1 MVNKEIVHSIS
12 DGKKDRLSAMS
23 SSSIYDNNAFLTK
36 ELNAFTSFLSKLGFN
51 SDKGLDTKRFLN
63 GDLDLNLKELV
74 NSDCS
79 YPNFIRENKL
89 SPLQRYILILTLL
102 PELRPGI
109 LDQLF
114 IFDKRIEKGMAD
126 FGGVKGKAF
135 AGFIPTVETAL
146 FLFAGYNIGKR
157 FKVLE
162 EFYDGA
168 PLIRKRIVILEPDNG
183 ETLASR
189 KIEISKDVLAKIT
202 DTELPSPQF
211 CSDFPAKRL
220 HSPLIW
226 SDDPEENDLILN
238 TYTRNNLSE
247 MINWVEHH
255 DRLKGMKLTPGYRCL
270 FYGPPGT
277 GKTLTANLMGKRYN
291 KPVYRIDLSLMVSK
305 YIGETEKNL
314 EKVFSMAENKDW
326 ILFFD
331 EADALFGKR
340 TEVRSSND
348 KFANQETSFLLQRV
362 EDFPALV
369 ILSTNFKENLDKS
382 FERRIQSIIYFPM
395 PNYEERILLWE
406 KALKKV
412 SNPRPESGDGG
423 TNETEHYTFR
433 YADDVDIEAIAGKVE
448 ISGAAIDNVIRYCVL
463 STFRNYFTDDS
474 NKNKMDHYCVIER
487 NDLLKAIRRELNKD
501 GKVV

>member
-1 MVNKEIVHSIS
+1 VNKDIVQSIG
-12 DGKKDRLSAMS
+12 DGKKDRLSDTS
-23 SSSIYDNNAFLTK
+23 SSSTYDNNAFLTE
-36 ELNAFTSFLSKLGFN
+36 ELNSFTSFLSKLGFN
-51 SDKGLDTKRFLN
+51 SDKGLDTKKFLN
-63 GDLDLNLKELV
+63 GDLHLDLKELI

-89 SPLQRYILILTLL
+89 SPLQRCILILTLL

-146 FLFAGYNIGKR
+146 FLFAGYNIEKR
-157 FKVLE
+157 FKVLQ
-162 EFYDGA
+162 EFYDEA

-238 TYTRNNLSE
+238 PFTRNNLSE

-255 DRLKGMKLTPGYRCL
+255 NRLKGMKLTPGYRCL

-277 GKTLTANLMGKRYN
+277 GKTLTASLIGKRYN
-291 KPVYRIDLSLMVSK
+291 KPVYRVDLSLMISK

-340 TEVRSSND
+340 SEVRDNHDRYSNI
-348 KFANQETSFLLQRV
+348 EVGYLLQRMESFRGLAILATNMKNALDPAFKRWISFIV
-362 EDFPALV
+362 NFPL
-369 ILSTNFKENLDKS
+369 FC
-382 FERRIQSIIYFPM
+382 FIQLPV
-395 PNYEERILLWE
+395 
-406 KALKKV
+406 K
-412 SNPRPESGDGG
+412 
-423 TNETEHYTFR
+423 
-433 YADDVDIEAIAGKVE
+433 
-448 ISGAAIDNVIRYCVL
+448 IS
-463 STFRNYFTDDS
+463 
-474 NKNKMDHYCVIER
+474 
-487 NDLLKAIRRELNKD
+487 
-501 GKVV
+501 